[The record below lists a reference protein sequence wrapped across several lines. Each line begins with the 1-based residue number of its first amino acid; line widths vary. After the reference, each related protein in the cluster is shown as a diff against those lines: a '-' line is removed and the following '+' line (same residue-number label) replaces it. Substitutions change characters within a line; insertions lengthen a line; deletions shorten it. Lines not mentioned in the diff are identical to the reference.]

1 MRIAVYSGSFNPL
14 HIGHLAIMQHLRDRF
29 DWTYLVVSPKNPLK
43 DSISADTGTDR
54 YRAAV
59 QAVCRHPELKVWVE
73 DIELGMEP
81 PHYTIRTLD
90 ALKAR
95 EPEHDYTLVIGADNL
110 ADIHR
115 WRDFDRI
122 MTEYGLAVY
131 PRTGFDLDT
140 LIRDLRAENPAWK
153 IDVLD
158 APKVDISSTQIRDG
172 LAEGRALGCV
182 AGHHRETVG
191 PHAPAADHQ
200 QDLELG
206 VLVLEGDDFLHQ
218 AGIGNDDAAVAGGG
232 VAETAVRL
240 LADVGTQR
248 SGIFAASAF
257 AGIVVIVGDDF
268 IDRFGGRDTDSAVF
282 GAGAKQHAQR
292 QDGCADC

>member
-115 WRDFDRI
+115 WRDYDRI
-122 MTEYGLAVY
+122 MTEYGLVVY

-140 LIRDLRAENPAWK
+140 LIRDLRAENPAWI

-172 LAEGRALGCV
+172 LAEGR
-182 AGHHRETVG
+182 
-191 PHAPAADHQ
+191 DMSQ
-200 QDLELG
+200 YMM
-206 VLVLEGDDFLHQ
+206 
-218 AGIGNDDAAVAGGG
+218 
-232 VAETAVRL
+232 
-240 LADVGTQR
+240 
-248 SGIFAASAF
+248 
-257 AGIVVIVGDDF
+257 
-268 IDRFGGRDTDSAVF
+268 
-282 GAGAKQHAQR
+282 
-292 QDGCADC
+292 

>member
-115 WRDFDRI
+115 WRDYDRI

-140 LIRDLRAENPAWK
+140 LIRDLRAENSAWK

-158 APKVDISSTQIRDG
+158 APKVDISSTQIREG
-172 LAEGRALGCV
+172 LAEGR
-182 AGHHRETVG
+182 
-191 PHAPAADHQ
+191 DMSQ
-200 QDLELG
+200 YMM
-206 VLVLEGDDFLHQ
+206 
-218 AGIGNDDAAVAGGG
+218 
-232 VAETAVRL
+232 
-240 LADVGTQR
+240 
-248 SGIFAASAF
+248 
-257 AGIVVIVGDDF
+257 
-268 IDRFGGRDTDSAVF
+268 
-282 GAGAKQHAQR
+282 
-292 QDGCADC
+292 

>member
-1 MRIAVYSGSFNPL
+1 MTSWPRNKMRIAVYSGSFNPL
-14 HIGHLAIMQHLRDRF
+14 HIGHLAIMQHLRDQF

-172 LAEGRALGCV
+172 LAK
-182 AGHHRETVG
+182 
-191 PHAPAADHQ
+191 
-200 QDLELG
+200 
-206 VLVLEGDDFLHQ
+206 
-218 AGIGNDDAAVAGGG
+218 
-232 VAETAVRL
+232 
-240 LADVGTQR
+240 
-248 SGIFAASAF
+248 
-257 AGIVVIVGDDF
+257 
-268 IDRFGGRDTDSAVF
+268 GRDMS
-282 GAGAKQHAQR
+282 QYMM
-292 QDGCADC
+292 